1 MDAKYDYASLK
12 KFGTELLAKS
22 GMTADIASIVAEVLV
37 EGDLLGKSTHG
48 MQLLSPYLKSI
59 AAGDMTLSGEIKVLK
74 EAGGNTT
81 LDANYLPGP
90 YVIKEAIERAIQKMP
105 SFGIVSTAIQR
116 CHHIACLQAYLKPV
130 TDLGYAIILTCSDPS
145 VRTVAPY
152 GGVKPAFT
160 PNPFAVGIPTEAEP
174 ILIDISASSTTNG
187 RSMQLNKEGK
197 KFSSDCLM
205 SSEGEVTNDPAVLF
219 EDPPGTIL
227 PLGGVD
233 FGHKGFA
240 LALLVEMLTS
250 GLGGHGRSH
259 EPTHWGASVFVQLI
273 DPEFFGGIRH
283 FKRETTWL
291 SNACRA
297 AGKEADSN
305 AVRMPGGK
313 GLEMRAA
320 QLKHGVV
327 LYPAIMPPLEK
338 WAEKLNVEIPVPKA
352 T

>member
-1 MDAKYDYASLK
+1 METRYEYASLK
-12 KFGTELLAKS
+12 KFGTGLLVKS
-22 GMTADIASIVAEVLV
+22 GMTADVASVVADVLL

-59 AAGDMTLSGEIKVLK
+59 AAGEMTLSGEPKVLK
-74 EAGGNTT
+74 EAGGNMT
-81 LDANYLPGP
+81 LDADYLPGP
-90 YVIKEAIERAIQKMP
+90 YVVKLAIERSIQKLP
-105 SFGIVSTAIQR
+105 SFGVVSTAIQK
-116 CHHIACLQAYLKPV
+116 CHHIACLQAYLKSV
-130 TDLGYAIILTCSDPS
+130 TDLGYAVILTCSDPS
-145 VRTVAPY
+145 VKTVAPY
-152 GGVKPAFT
+152 GGVKPVFT
-160 PNPFAVGIPTEAEP
+160 PNPFAVGIPTEGDP

-205 SSEGEVTNDPAVLF
+205 SSDGEVTNDPSVLF
-219 EDPPGTIL
+219 GDPPGTIL

-250 GLGGHGRSH
+250 GLGGCGRSH

-273 DPEFFGGIRH
+273 DPEFFGGIQH

-297 AGKEADSN
+297 AGKDSDSHS
-305 AVRMPGGK
+305 VRIPGER
-313 GLEMRAA
+313 GLSMRAA
-320 QLKHGVV
+320 QLKDGVV
-327 LYPAIMPPLEK
+327 LYPAIMPALEK
-338 WAEKLNVEIPVPKA
+338 WAAKLNVEIPLPKA
-352 T
+352 A